1 LIRPRH
7 TVKDV
12 TDRVPVTRERLE
24 GYLRLLQ
31 YVRPYTGR
39 MIIAMVALMIG
50 TGLGLLLPLVIKGV
64 VDVVFVEQDMALL
77 NRFTM
82 FLVIIFIIQGLC
94 SFTNRYNI
102 AYVGERVVADL
113 RRELYSH
120 LMRLSLRFFADTRTG
135 EIVSRVTNDVTTL
148 QSAVTQNLVS
158 LLQQG
163 MMLLGGAFFLFWLDW
178 QLTIV
183 ILSGIPVVS
192 LTMVY
197 LGRKIRR
204 ASTNVQDYLAE
215 ASAVVDESIG
225 GIRIVKSFAREQ
237 YEIDRFDTKIEQ
249 TFTTAMYRAKIS
261 AILAPIIGFMAFM
274 SITVTIWFGSYQ
286 VLQGRLSPGDLI
298 AYLFYTLMVGGPIA
312 ALSGLYSQ
320 FQSALGATQ
329 RLFELLDLTP
339 DITDSP
345 NAIALPNIVG
355 TVDFEAISFEYD
367 SNLPIL
373 NNINL
378 QVKPGQVVALVGPSG
393 AGKSTLV
400 NLIPRFYD
408 VTTGRIMID
417 GHDIRQVTSASL
429 REQIGIVP
437 QDAATFSGTIA
448 ENIRYGNLL
457 ATQAELE
464 AAAQAANAHEFII
477 KTPNGYDTLV
487 GERGIKLSGGQRQRV
502 AIARAILKDPR
513 ILILDE
519 ATSSLDSESERLV
532 QEALERLM
540 QSRTTFV
547 IAHRLST
554 IVNADWIVVLE
565 DGRIVEQGQHE
576 TLLALPNGLYRKF
589 HAMQFQFETTNRYSQ
604 TEKHTAI

>member
-1 LIRPRH
+1 MFRTRH
-7 TVKDV
+7 AVV
-12 TDRVPVTRERLE
+12 GPQQERVPVTRDRLV

-31 YVRPYTGR
+31 YVRPHTKR
-39 MIIAMVALMIG
+39 MILAMTALTIG
-50 TGLGLLLPLVIKGV
+50 TSLGLLLPLVIREV
-64 VDVVFVEQDMALL
+64 VDVVFVEKDMALI
-77 NRFTM
+77 NRFTT
-82 FLVIIFIIQGLC
+82 FLVIIFIVQAVT
-94 SFTNRYNI
+94 SFINRYNI
-102 AYVGERVVADL
+102 AYVGERIVADL

-148 QSAVTQNLVS
+148 QSAITQNLVS
-158 LLQQG
+158 LLQQII
-163 MMLLGGAFFLFWLDW
+163 MLIGGTFFLFWLDW
-178 QLTIV
+178 QLTMV
-183 ILSGIPVVS
+183 ILGGIPVVT

-204 ASTNVQDYLAE
+204 AATLVQDYLAE
-215 ASAVVDESIG
+215 ASGVVDESIG

-237 YEIDRFDTKIEQ
+237 YEIDRFGDKIEL
-249 TFTTAMYRAKIS
+249 TFEAAMYRAKIA

-274 SITVTIWFGSYQ
+274 SITITIWFGSYQ
-286 VLQGRLSPGDLI
+286 VLQGRLSPGDLV
-298 AYLFYTLMVGGPIA
+298 AYLFYTRMVGGPIA

-329 RLFELLDLTP
+329 RLFELLDLPP
-339 DITDSP
+339 DITDKP
-345 NAIALPNIVG
+345 NAIALPHIIGN
-355 TVDFEAISFEYD
+355 ISFEQVSFQYD
-367 SNLPIL
+367 SNMPIL
-373 NNINL
+373 HNIDL
-378 QVKPGQVVALVGPSG
+378 QVEPGQVVALVGPSG

-400 NLIPRFYD
+400 NLVPRFYD
-408 VTTGRIMID
+408 VTAGRIMID
-417 GHDIRQVTSASL
+417 GHDIRTVTNASL
-429 REQIGIVP
+429 REQVGIVP
-437 QDAATFSGTIA
+437 QDAATFSGSIA
-448 ENIRYGNLL
+448 ENIRYGNLF
-457 ATQAELE
+457 ATQAEIE

-477 KTPNGYDTLV
+477 KTPNKYDTLV

-532 QEALERLM
+532 QDALERLM

-565 DGRIVEQGQHE
+565 DGRIVEQGQHKS
-576 TLLALPNGLYRKF
+576 LLALPDGLYHKF
-589 HAMQFQFETTNRYSQ
+589 HAMQFQFES
-604 TEKHTAI
+604 